1 MLVPVSDDQIR
12 AYDDHVQSL
21 ARKYVGRARA
31 ELDDLVQ
38 EGRIAVWQSLE
49 DHRPPSSAFI
59 DFALKSWVRTLRKQT
74 GE

>member
-1 MLVPVSDDQIR
+1 MLTPVSDDQVRDYEDTIR
-12 AYDDHVQSL
+12 SL
-21 ARKYVGRARA
+21 ARKYIGRAGA

-49 DHRPPSSAFI
+49 DGRPPSVTYI
-59 DFALKSWVRTLRKQT
+59 DFAMKLWVRTLRKQI